1 MCEPRL
7 LASFEGLV
15 TRSEVVGVVWGPN
28 YAKRSNWGRLGA
40 GLHEPSLVALFG
52 GWHTRTNVVG
62 IV

>member
-1 MCEPRL
+1 MCELRL

-15 TRSEVVGVVWGPN
+15 MRSEVVGVVWGPN
-28 YAKRSNWGRLGA
+28 YAKRSYWGRLGA
-40 GLHEPSLVALFG
+40 GLREPRPVASFG